1 MHAGRGNQDDPKIV
15 FSGLVVKGEH
25 AEQTPG
31 SSSQDAEPE
40 QYFFGDAPLIPTC
53 GVFVVPEE
61 QEGKDAEGE
70 EGVDHGKGSGG
81 LELQFIGN
89 PSQKKIIL
97 QVLNQYE
104 ISFVIFE

>member
-25 AEQTPG
+25 AEQTAG
-31 SSSQDAEPE
+31 GSSQDAEPE
-40 QYFFGDAPLIPTC
+40 QYFFGDAPLMRAG

-61 QEGKDAEGE
+61 QEGKDAESE

-81 LELQFIGN
+81 RVRQ
-89 PSQKKIIL
+89 
-97 QVLNQYE
+97 
-104 ISFVIFE
+104 